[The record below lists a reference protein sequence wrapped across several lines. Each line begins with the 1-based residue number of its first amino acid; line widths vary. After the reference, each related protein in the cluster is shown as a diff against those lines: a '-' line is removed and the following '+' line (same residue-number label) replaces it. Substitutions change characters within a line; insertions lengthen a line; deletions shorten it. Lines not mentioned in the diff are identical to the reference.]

1 MNEPDVPPTARI
13 CRDTFGGRDCEIVVC
28 ASAADRGAVVA
39 WALFV
44 RPGGGLD
51 PVYNERGVLVR
62 EYAETAAGAEAAMRQ
77 RLIALL
83 GARRS

>member
-1 MNEPDVPPTARI
+1 MNEPDIPPAARI
-13 CRDTFGGRDCEIVVC
+13 CRDTFGTRNCEIVVS
-28 ASAADRGAVVA
+28 ASRGTVVA

-44 RPGGGLD
+44 RPDGGLD

>member
-1 MNEPDVPPTARI
+1 MNEPDIPTTERT
-13 CRDTFGGRDCEIVVC
+13 CRDTFGGRSCEIVMC
-28 ASAADRGAVVA
+28 ASADHGAVVA

-44 RPGGGLD
+44 RPDGRLD
-51 PVYNERGVLVR
+51 PVYNERGTLVR
-62 EYAETAAGAEAAMRQ
+62 EYAETAAGAEAAVRQ